1 MRPLKR
7 PMFRTGGPIG
17 EGVMHGMNGLQNGGT
32 VRHMNGLA
40 NGGMPDKRGLVDG
53 PGNYAGLKTINQW
66 LNPFAPGKKWWHR
79 GLDAAGYGIPIAKYL
94 ASLPMKNGGVASL
107 NNRAALVGNP
117 VYPQTGGREH
127 HWKALKDIPKYAKP
141 GYWTK
146 GWTNPGTV
154 GGKVKSWFTPKAMP
168 STVRHGLGP
177 SRTPTK
183 WEGVKNWYKTTP
195 VGKYIGSTPEA
206 GALTYALSAGKGIVP
221 KVAKAVSKSPTATLG
236 GAYMLDAFP
245 GGEPLLN
252 LDVLGNRNILG
263 QRYDPKTNKRIKGTG
278 ISSFWEDEE
287 VKTPPPETKK
297 IITGNTKKSQAE
309 RDAEKKIKD
318 EDQLNKIYKLLGVDR
333 AKKNAASKALID
345 MSRYIDEGGKD
356 TISKKNIGSTISKA
370 IGAFDKRLDKVDQ
383 LKEAAGLMIAKG
395 EIEKDIFQSKEPEA
409 IRTAKALGISTDE
422 YRKKVLGK
430 SSMAEVMAG
439 IINRQG
445 AAGINSDSIEV
456 AYRSSTDDTPVA
468 KIKDKTIRKWKKDNE
483 GKTEV
488 DYISEITDRKPGAY
502 IVGTRVVVV
511 DKDLKPSFYY

>member
-1 MRPLKR
+1 
-7 PMFRTGGPIG
+7 MFRTGGPIG

-53 PGNYAGLKTINQW
+53 PGNYAGLKTINQY

-287 VKTPPPETKK
+287 VKIPPPETKK

-318 EDQLNKIYKLLGVDR
+318 EDQLNKIYSLLGVDR

-356 TISKKNIGSTISKA
+356 VISKKNIGSTISKA
-370 IGAFDKRLDKVDQ
+370 ISAFDKRLDKVDQ
-383 LKEAAGLMIAKG
+383 LKEAAGLMRAKG
-395 EIEKDIFQSKEPEA
+395 IIEKDIRSADNELKELTKQKYYKELHPKFSELKITAAKTMPGQKGYNSAAAAASDNYRGNIITQSDFSDIIEDIKEKSGE
-409 IRTAKALGISTDE
+409 LDE
-422 YRKKVLGK
+422 T
-430 SSMAEVMAG
+430 
-439 IINRQG
+439 IIITNWT
-445 AAGINSDSIEV
+445 NE
-456 AYRSSTDDTPVA
+456 
-468 KIKDKTIRKWKKDNE
+468 KIKEKNLADGDYTVGDALVTIIE
-483 GKTEV
+483 GKV
-488 DYISEITDRKPGAY
+488 DSVAR
-502 IVGTRVVVV
+502 
-511 DKDLKPSFYY
+511 